1 MTERTKILGRT
12 ATHPWPVVLT
22 LALLLTACSVPTA
35 RDSAAVPAPIG
46 PVAQPEAATGATPK
60 PGWVLRQHAVA
71 AANPLA
77 TEAGVHIL
85 RAGGSAVD
93 AAIAVQMVLTL
104 VEPQSSGIGGGAFL
118 LHHDG
123 QRVQAFDGRETA
135 PAAATEKL
143 FLADDGQPLPFLQAV
158 VGGRSVGVP
167 GTVAMQKRLA
177 ALGPQRL
184 TLPAGALR
192 GHTFHYSRCVSTLEP
207 VRRTEAARNSAS
219 AAGEAMFRSGSV
231 QASYFHAWFASS
243 PAATASLF
251 LPGGTD

>member
-22 LALLLTACSVPTA
+22 LALLLTACSAPTA
-35 RDSAAVPAPIG
+35 RDAAAVPAPIG

-60 PGWVLRQHAVA
+60 PGWTLRQHAVA

-77 TEAGVHIL
+77 TEAGLHIL

-167 GTVAMQKRLA
+167 GTVAML
-177 ALGPQRL
+177 
-184 TLPAGALR
+184 
-192 GHTFHYSRCVSTLEP
+192 
-207 VRRTEAARNSAS
+207 
-219 AAGEAMFRSGSV
+219 
-231 QASYFHAWFASS
+231 
-243 PAATASLF
+243 
-251 LPGGTD
+251 